1 MKDRI
6 EILISGFGGQG
17 VVRLGQI
24 FGLAAVKQD
33 YRVTMLKSH
42 GTEQRGGYVRA
53 QVVVSSEAIDSPIV
67 EDPDYFCVF
76 STPAYNRHV
85 DSVNH
90 GVIFF
95 DPSSTEIDEEKA
107 QKIPHYS
114 VAARDKAVENL
125 GHPIYT
131 NSVMFG
137 AMARKTDVFIKEVL
151 LAALL
156 EIVPRFK
163 EENTQAFQIGY
174 ELIGQ

>member
-53 QVVVSSEAIDSPIV
+53 QVIVSREAIDSPIV
-67 EDPDYFCVF
+67 EDPDYFCAF

-85 DSVNH
+85 DSVSH
-90 GVIFF
+90 GVIFY

-107 QKIPHYS
+107 KKITHYS
-114 VAARDKAVENL
+114 VAARDIAIEKL
-125 GHPIYT
+125 GQPIYA
-131 NSVMFG
+131 NSIMLG
-137 AMARKTDVFIKEVL
+137 AMVKKIDALDKDGL
-151 LAALL
+151 LAAML
-156 EIVPRFK
+156 EAIPRFK
-163 EENTQAFQIGY
+163 EENKQAFQIGY
-174 ELIGQ
+174 ELLG